1 MRYLVSIV
9 FILVTFS
16 IIILLT
22 SCTDDTVSKN
32 CKKAMQ
38 AKQVAQNSMV
48 LVCGIQDIII
58 SEESADNKR
67 YLKDVDACEIAKKAL
82 AAAQLLES
90 ISCNK

>member
-9 FILVTFS
+9 FI
-16 IIILLT
+16 ILLT
-22 SCTDDTVSKN
+22 SCTDDKVSKT
-32 CKKAMQ
+32 CQKAIQ

-67 YLKDVDACEIAKKAL
+67 YLKEVDACEIAKKAL
-82 AAAQLLES
+82 AAVQLLES